1 VGEASLGT
9 YRQVSGDFVV
19 RVICVCVSVSLIV
32 SASGAVADA
41 LPDARVRP
49 GMTIHAGDAE
59 LLRGLIPEELA
70 PFTIEK
76 FPQLEM
82 QIVETASYP
91 VHPKYRE
98 ATERFACKARI
109 GEKRELADHVAGEP
123 FPYSEWAKEATR
135 HACDLKP
142 DDPDAGLKIAW
153 NFDQRWNGG
162 GVDMPHTGQSFWRA
176 KGDNTWKIGQGQYR
190 RTYFSYRADLLPE
203 TTDLVPDTNVF
214 FAEYSETFDPFD
226 LRGNSFLIYRYRD
239 SHVREDDAW
248 AYVPTLRRVKR
259 ISASQK
265 ADSVQGTDFTYED
278 FYLFSGYVWD
288 HDWKLLGD
296 EEVVAP
302 MDSDRKCFPLN
313 VPGWKPDEFG
323 ELGTREQFE
332 ECAFGPYRALPFVGE
347 KWQKRTAIKL
357 EQRPHRQG
365 HPYSRRILWIDK
377 ETYSPLMAISYDQA
391 GKPFRIGWYIGRWS
405 ENSGI
410 AGDSGRFVN
419 HHAASMVVNLRDN
432 VSNLFLFFSANSR
445 PIDAAATQ
453 SYFDTTR
460 LKGGR

>member
-1 VGEASLGT
+1 
-9 YRQVSGDFVV
+9 
-19 RVICVCVSVSLIV
+19 
-32 SASGAVADA
+32 
-41 LPDARVRP
+41 
-49 GMTIHAGDAE
+49 
-59 LLRGLIPEELA
+59 
-70 PFTIEK
+70 
-76 FPQLEM
+76 
-82 QIVETASYP
+82 
-91 VHPKYRE
+91 
-98 ATERFACKARI
+98 
-109 GEKRELADHVAGEP
+109 
-123 FPYSEWAKEATR
+123 
-135 HACDLKP
+135 
-142 DDPDAGLKIAW
+142 
-153 NFDQRWNGG
+153 
-162 GVDMPHTGQSFWRA
+162 
-176 KGDNTWKIGQGQYR
+176 
-190 RTYFSYRADLLPE
+190 
-203 TTDLVPDTNVF
+203 
-214 FAEYSETFDPFD
+214 
-226 LRGNSFLIYRYRD
+226 
-239 SHVREDDAW
+239 
-248 AYVPTLRRVKR
+248 VKR